1 LVPTANVDVFDTNDV
16 ADVLSDVDPE
26 PPPVTVVDATVRTP
40 TSAKRTLY
48 APGNKNP
55 NEYVPSAAVV
65 VVTGEPFTRT
75 GFPDESN
82 NDTVAPAT
90 PVADPVNVAV
100 PDSVA
105 PHCALVGAE
114 TATDVDAGVNA
125 VVLFDESVADPDA
138 DTDTDD
144 PAKPD
149 NGPEPLGHTN

>member
-1 LVPTANVDVFDTNDV
+1 MPDEHTLGDNLLVVP
-16 ADVLSDVDPE
+16 L
-26 PPPVTVVDATVRTP
+26 PPAVTVVVDPVFVP

-75 GFPDESN
+75 GFPEESN

-105 PHCALVGAE
+105 PHCAFVGAE